1 MQSARHS
8 RPSFPH
14 PGAGERARLRIA
26 GVDRPIV
33 TTVARRRDDALVVVQ
48 ELPFLRVGSEVRDD
62 DGRLARIVRVAVDV
76 SRDQVPRLV
85 LELAYES
92 EDEDHEGGSG
102 VVEIALDRDRDESRE
117 ARRMRDATVGYEQQ
131 RPEPT
136 ASRGVMRPVRSAED
150 TLLFA
155 TDASAPRDERPST
168 PAHLA
173 RRGTELELSLRA
185 LFMRIEAAVDAFTR
199 GLAQAFVALRTDP

>member
-48 ELPFLRVGSEVRDD
+48 ELPFLRVGSEVRDE
-62 DGRLARIVRVAVDV
+62 DGRLARIVRVAVDL

-85 LELAYES
+85 LELAYEA
-92 EDEDHEGGSG
+92 EDDEDREGGSG
-102 VVEIALDRDRDESRE
+102 VIEIDLEDRE
-117 ARRMRDATVGYEQQ
+117 ARRMRDATLGYETQ
-131 RPEPT
+131 RAAP
-136 ASRGVMRPVRSAED
+136 AGSRGVTRRARSAED

-155 TDASAPRDERPST
+155 TEAGAARDERPST
-168 PAHLA
+168 PPHLA
-173 RRGTELELSLRA
+173 RRGSELELSLRA
-185 LFMRIEAAVDAFTR
+185 LFMRIEAAVEALTR
-199 GLAQAFVALRTDP
+199 GLTQAFVALRTDP